1 MRYRKCIK
9 QSKTSDQKKRKKK
22 RKCIP
27 VPAGL
32 KQEKEKAFLLR
43 QDHLTHLDL
52 TRDTCVPETN
62 PELQG
67 NRILSQKRCSD
78 KYLSAKQNDISMLL
92 NIFEYS
98 QKKTKKKNRIHLA
111 EKRSGNIRHSSK
123 ELLKKINKE

>member
-98 QKKTKKKNRIHLA
+98 QKKTKKKQDPF
-111 EKRSGNIRHSSK
+111 G
-123 ELLKKINKE
+123 